1 MNRWGLGVLWLVTAL
16 PVAASV
22 NPALSPD

>member
-1 MNRWGLGVLWLVTAL
+1 MNRWGLGVLWLVAAL

-22 NPALSPD
+22 NPALS